1 MPRLRILIKGVV
13 QGVGFRPFVYR
24 AASERGLKG
33 YVKNLGDGTVEVVVE
48 GGDGAVNSFLD
59 DLQHK
64 RPPLSKIYELKVF
77 EEESNTPLT
86 DFTILESSR
95 AGFESGSIIPADV
108 SICDRCLQ
116 ELYDPNNRRFRYFF
130 ITCTD
135 CGPRFTTIEAMPY
148 DRPNTTMSDFP
159 MCEECRREY
168 TDPTNRRFHAQTIA
182 CSICGPQVYLVD
194 RSGEFV
200 DCRDPIEEAAK
211 LIDEGKIVS
220 VKGNGGFHLA
230 SATTNSEPILR
241 LRRSKHRAQ
250 KPFAIMAKSLDV
262 VKTFAVVSKKEE
274 ELLTSH
280 IKPIVLLRKSDSYYL
295 SEEIAPGLHNIGTML
310 PYTALHSLL
319 LNATKEPALVMTS
332 ANPSGEPI
340 IVDNEEAVERLKGD
354 VDYHLLHN
362 RRIAHRCDDSV
373 VKVIE
378 EQPSLIRRS
387 RGYAPEPVELRFQP
401 KESVLGLGGELNVA
415 SCINV
420 AHRAYLTQ
428 HIGDIEHHST
438 YLFLKEAVNHLTKL
452 VRAEIGKVACDL
464 HPAYLTTRL
473 AEELV
478 KERGLPL
485 IRVQHHHAHIASVM
499 AEYGLEEA
507 VGISVDGAGYGA
519 DGTIWGGEVLYCT
532 YANYRRLAHLQLHPL
547 PGGDLATKYPI
558 RVAAA
563 ILLHSNHHEAWLRSV
578 ADKLPYGV
586 KEAEV
591 ILRML
596 EQKHMPMTSSCGRVL
611 DSVAAILGIC
621 YERTYE
627 GEPAMKLEAA
637 AVGGCDV
644 LKMEPLITSNILQT
658 SNMVEAVLDNI
669 GRYRVKDLAY
679 SAEEYLAKGLAYLAV
694 EAAEELGVKSIALSG
709 GVAYNQH
716 ITTTI
721 KKIVNKTQHR
731 LYTNVLV
738 PPGDGGLSLGQV
750 AVACHIQA

>member
-1 MPRLRILIKGVV
+1 MPRLRVLIKGVV

-24 AASERGLKG
+24 AASEKGLKG

-64 RPPLSKIYELKVF
+64 RPPLSKIYDLKVV
-77 EEESNTPLT
+77 EEESKTPLT
-86 DFTILESSR
+86 GFTILESSKG
-95 AGFESGSIIPADV
+95 GFESGSIIPADV

-116 ELYDPNNRRFRYFF
+116 ELYEPSNRRFRYFF
-130 ITCTD
+130 TTCTD
-135 CGPRFTTIEAMPY
+135 CGPRFTIIEAMPY
-148 DRPNTTMSDFP
+148 DRPNTTMSAFP
-159 MCEECRREY
+159 MCEECRIEY
-168 TDPTNRRFHAQTIA
+168 TNPINRRFHAQTIA
-182 CSICGPQVYLVD
+182 CGVCGPQVYLVD
-194 RSGEFV
+194 RSGEV
-200 DCRDPIEEAAK
+200 IECKDPIQEAAK
-211 LIDEGKIVS
+211 LIDEGLIVS

-230 SATTNSEPILR
+230 AATTDSEPILR

-250 KPFAIMAKSLDV
+250 KPFAIMAKSLEV
-262 VKTFAVVSKKEE
+262 VKTFAIVSKKEE

-280 IKPIVLLRKSDSYYL
+280 IKPILLLKKSESYYL
-295 SEEIAPGLHNIGTML
+295 SEEIAPGLHNVGTML

-319 LNATKEPALVMTS
+319 LHSTKEPALVMTS

-340 IVDNEEAVERLKGD
+340 IVDNAEAVERLRKD
-354 VDYHLLHN
+354 VDYHLLHS
-362 RRIAHRCDDSV
+362 RKIAHRCDDSV

-438 YLFLKEAVNHLTKL
+438 FLFLKEAVKHLMKL
-452 VRAEIGKVACDL
+452 VRAEVTKVACDL
-464 HPAYLTTRL
+464 HPAYLTTKL

-478 KERGLPL
+478 EEGGLKL
-485 IRVQHHHAHIASVM
+485 IKVQHHHAHIASVM
-499 AEYGLEEA
+499 AEYGLDEA
-507 VGISVDGAGYGA
+507 IGISVDGAGYGA
-519 DGTIWGGEVLYCT
+519 DGTIWGGEVLYCR
-532 YANYRRLAHLQLHPL
+532 YEQFRRIAHLQPHPL

-563 ILLHSNHHEAWLRSV
+563 ILSHSNRHEAWLRSV
-578 ADKLPYGV
+578 SDKLPHGV

-591 ILRML
+591 IVRML
-596 EQKHMPMTSSCGRVL
+596 EQKRMPMTSSCGRVL
-611 DSVAAILGIC
+611 DSVSAILGVC

-637 AVGGCDV
+637 AQGGEDV
-644 LKMEPLITSNILQT
+644 LKIEPLINSKILQT
-658 SNMVEAVLDNI
+658 SNMVEAVLDNL

-679 SAEEYLAKGLAYLAV
+679 SAEEYLAKGLAYLAL
-694 EAAEELGVKSIALSG
+694 EAAEELDVRSIALSG

-721 KKIVNKTQHR
+721 RKIVKRAQRR
-731 LYTNVLV
+731 LYTNLLV

-750 AVACHIQA
+750 AAACHIQD